1 MTTVPQFKERMLE
14 LAKRY
19 DYNYTAFAKALGYS
33 QQTVNYWLNGKRVPD
48 APNLIEISKKM
59 DVSMDWLLGLSDVP
73 SPDTSIRAAAD
84 YTGLSQRA
92 VETLHRKNFA
102 EGIFTSDDEESIE
115 IHHLI
120 DLLISSPE
128 GQNFLL
134 NAVGYFTSN
143 TSDIFVDDEKIS
155 ADRIRFDGG
164 AIGGLIPFSKGLIS
178 RLLLEIATKSFE
190 QIKNEYYKDGDI

>member
-19 DYNYTAFAKALGYS
+19 GYNYTAFAKALGYS

-84 YTGLSQRA
+84 YTGLSQRS
-92 VETLHRKNFA
+92 VETLHRKSFA
-102 EGIFTSDDEESIE
+102 GGFYTSDDEESIE

-120 DLLISSPE
+120 DILISSPE

-143 TSDIFVDDEKIS
+143 TSDIYVDNKKIS
-155 ADRIRFDGG
+155 PDRISFNSG
-164 AIGGLIPFSKGLIS
+164 AIGGLIPFSS
-178 RLLLEIATKSFE
+178 RMLNRALLDLLTKDLE
-190 QIKNEYYKDGDI
+190 QIKNNYYKDGDH